1 MADNWG
7 WTMTRSAASMV
18 AVFALGA
25 CVATPGCT
33 KPGAPEGY
41 ERVEIGGRTFVL
53 ELVAD
58 PATREKGLGDRESI
72 PEDGGMLFSFPDSAV
87 RQFVMR
93 DCLVPIDII
102 FLDADGLIVAMHH
115 MPVEPPIQPGETRI
129 EVVNGF
135 TRQGTYEARLKRYS
149 SRFNARY
156 AIEIRGGL
164 LEELNL
170 QTGQQIPLD
179 TKRLAGITR

>member
-33 KPGAPEGY
+33 KPAAPDGY

-53 ELVAD
+53 ELVAE
-58 PATREKGLGDRESI
+58 PATREKGLGGRESI

-115 MPVEPPIQPGETRI
+115 MPLDEPRREAETAN
-129 EVVNGF
+129 E
-135 TRQGTYEARLKRYS
+135 YERRLKRYS

>member
-1 MADNWG
+1 MADNMG
-7 WTMTRSAASMV
+7 WTVTRSAASMA

-25 CVATPGCT
+25 CVAAPGCSNVA
-33 KPGAPEGY
+33 APEGY
-41 ERVEIGGRTFVL
+41 ERVEISGRVFTL

-58 PATREKGLGDRESI
+58 DATRTKGLGGRESI

-93 DCLVPIDII
+93 DCLIPIDII

-115 MPVEPPIQPGETRI
+115 MPVEPPIQPDETRTQ
-129 EVVNGF
+129 EVNGIL
-135 TRQGTYEARLKRYS
+135 RQGTYDRRLKLYS

-164 LEELNL
+164 LKELDL
-170 QTGQQIPLD
+170 QTGQQIKLD
-179 TKRLAGITR
+179 TKRLAEITR

>member
-7 WTMTRSAASMV
+7 WTVTRSAASMA

-25 CVATPGCT
+25 CVAAPGCSNVA
-33 KPGAPEGY
+33 APEGY
-41 ERVEIGGRTFVL
+41 ERVELGGRVFTL

-58 PATREKGLGDRESI
+58 EVTRTKGLGGRTSI

-115 MPVEPPIQPGETRI
+115 MPLDEPRREGESAMD
-129 EVVNGF
+129 
-135 TRQGTYEARLKRYS
+135 YERRLKRYS

-164 LEELNL
+164 LEELDL
-170 QTGQQIPLD
+170 QTGQQIKLD
-179 TKRLAGITR
+179 TKRLAEITR

>member
-7 WTMTRSAASMV
+7 WTVTRSAASMA

-25 CVATPGCT
+25 CVAAPGCSN
-33 KPGAPEGY
+33 PSAPEGY
-41 ERVEIGGRTFVL
+41 ERVEIAGRVFTL

-58 PATREKGLGDRESI
+58 PATREKGLGDRTSI

-115 MPVEPPIQPGETRI
+115 MPLDEPKRDGETA
-129 EVVNGF
+129 VD
-135 TRQGTYEARLKRYS
+135 YERRLKRYS

-164 LEELNL
+164 LEELDL
-170 QTGQQIPLD
+170 QTGQQIKLD
-179 TKRLAGITR
+179 TKRLAEITR

>member
-7 WTMTRSAASMV
+7 WTVTRSAASV
-18 AVFALGA
+18 AALFALGA
-25 CVATPGCT
+25 CVAAPGCS
-33 KPGAPEGY
+33 KPATPDGY
-41 ERVEIGGRTFVL
+41 ERVEIGGRTFLL

-58 PATREKGLGDRESI
+58 PKTREKGLGDRESI
-72 PEDGGMLFSFPDSAV
+72 PEDGGMLFSFPDSSV

-102 FLDADGLIVAMHH
+102 FLDADGLVVAMHH
-115 MPVEPPIQPGETRI
+115 MPLDEPRREDENDVQ
-129 EVVNGF
+129 
-135 TRQGTYEARLKRYS
+135 YERRLKRYS

-164 LEELNL
+164 LEELDL
-170 QTGQQIPLD
+170 RTGQQIPLD
-179 TKRLAGITR
+179 TKRLAGLTR

>member
-1 MADNWG
+1 MADNAG
-7 WTMTRSAASMV
+7 WTVTRSAASIA
-18 AVFALGA
+18 AVLALGA
-25 CVATPGCT
+25 CVAAPGCSN
-33 KPGAPEGY
+33 PSAPEGY
-41 ERVEIGGRTFVL
+41 ERVEIGGRVFTL

-58 PATREKGLGDRESI
+58 EATRTKGLGGRTSI

-115 MPVEPPIQPGETRI
+115 MPLDEPRRDGESALD
-129 EVVNGF
+129 
-135 TRQGTYEARLKRYS
+135 YERRLKRYS

-156 AIEIRGGL
+156 AIELRGGM
-164 LEELNL
+164 LEELDL
-170 QTGQQIPLD
+170 QTGQQIKLD
-179 TKRLAGITR
+179 TKRLAEITR